1 MNKQEIEQKLEEI
14 VYKDKELI
22 ENIVDGKLS
31 YGVATSFLEELCKQS
46 FNLALD
52 IAAENVKT
60 NSEDCKIWNCE
71 GMSVD
76 KESIL
81 KYKL

>member
-1 MNKQEIEQKLEEI
+1 MNKQEIEKKLEGI
-14 VYKDKELI
+14 VLSEQGVDFNEL
-22 ENIVDGKLS
+22 LS
-31 YGVATSFLEELCKQS
+31 IARNS

-52 IAAENVKT
+52 IAAENIKT

>member
-1 MNKQEIEQKLEEI
+1 MNKQEIEQKLEDIILSEQG
-14 VYKDKELI
+14 VDFNELLGI
-22 ENIVDGKLS
+22 ARN
-31 YGVATSFLEELCKQS
+31 S

-71 GMSVD
+71 GISVD